1 LKALTEETFGQKSA
15 LNETYGGTLMAF
27 IILIVI
33 GLVTGWLVGSFTE
46 GRGLG
51 LAWNVVIGIIGSV
64 LGGFLFGMVGERLV
78 GPGPVFMASM
88 LAGAVGAVV
97 LVLLVRLVKK

>member
-1 LKALTEETFGQKSA
+1 
-15 LNETYGGTLMAF
+15 MPF

-33 GLVTGWLVGSFTE
+33 GLVTGWLVASFTE

-51 LAWNVVIGIIGSV
+51 LAWNVVVGIIGSL
-64 LGGFLFGMVGERLV
+64 LGGVLFGMVGERLV
-78 GPGPVFMASM
+78 GPGPVFLASM